1 VWRHQVGTNSPKPR
15 QALFQIAGATQFHEQ
30 TSGSW
35 GPRTTANGRGTGP
48 FCDRKGSET
57 LLVRRNCAKSYF
69 SYTPAECEACG
80 GEEKVR
86 GSEKA
91 DEHTI
96 MIKFKDESA
105 FGVGG
110 VAELAEIELRCR
122 HGVCA
127 TTRALRCTMMD
138 ARCQR
143 GEDDGG

>member
-1 VWRHQVGTNSPKPR
+1 M
-15 QALFQIAGATQFHEQ
+15 
-30 TSGSW
+30 
-35 GPRTTANGRGTGP
+35 GP